1 MRAMATIKHQPSR
14 TSTHIN
20 TMHSPPEQE
29 NHAAKDAQLK
39 EAPSQSNIYF
49 RFRNTRKV
57 MAYLDGP
64 ARLRNINYLALLGL
78 TSFYSARAAQD
89 SDNDVG
95 LGTTDVE
102 PFLRPVKL
110 PGIIAEWSAL
120 LPLTCYLADR
130 SQNHKLVGE
139 ISVSGRLSPSLF
151 PRLGIFDSIFRLLS
165 EGSEFLDK
173 ASSLQDASV
182 VFDVNWGS
190 VFPCANGSV
199 CSMVCAYGLRSLRK
213 TIKMP
218 ENVTKISSDS
228 TEQKIEC
235 EAPVEV
241 TGENT
246 GFRRYQTLRVFK
258 FDRRMV
264 KEGILAK
271 LGRVT
276 HSWYFIVGKTATLL
290 GVCVV
295 LALFGNYGTMAVL
308 FISSLSQIACQFLKF
323 RRPTTYLMNTESH
336 DACML
341 VATHENSITWNL
353 FVGDRGVVD
362 SILNKPMIELPLS
375 KTTTA
380 LGYWFYFA
388 HFMQILAM
396 TYVPAQKGWDG
407 LCLLFLMVFALLSQW
422 RYGETH
428 ITESWL
434 NSEGITVECKSFQF
448 GSRFQMMG
456 ALQVYS
462 GRGATGWMDSILA
475 RCDRRQAWLER
486 IGAPDPLLPHDAYS
500 RLGNSDREWV
510 DRMGPLT
517 VAAGRILQEE
527 VPM

>member
-1 MRAMATIKHQPSR
+1 MRTGQPATGKYAEGKGEESH
-14 TSTHIN
+14 
-20 TMHSPPEQE
+20 
-29 NHAAKDAQLK
+29 
-39 EAPSQSNIYF
+39 SQSNIYL
-49 RFRNTRKV
+49 RFRTTKKD
-57 MAYLDGP
+57 MAYLEGS
-64 ARLRNINYLALLGL
+64 ARVRNTNYLALLGL
-78 TSFYSARAAQD
+78 ASFYSAGAQNT
-89 SDNDVG
+89 DNLG
-95 LGTTDVE
+95 LGTTDLE

-110 PGIIAEWSAL
+110 PSIIAEWSAL

-199 CSMVCAYGLRSLRK
+199 CSMVCAHALRSLEK

-218 ENVTKISSDS
+218 ENVTKTSNSVSSPG
-228 TEQKIEC
+228 TESIEQVKC

-241 TGENT
+241 GAEDQ
-246 GFRRYQTLRVFK
+246 GYRRYQTLRVFK
-258 FDRRMV
+258 FDRHMV
-264 KEGILAK
+264 KENILVK

-276 HSWYFIVGKTATLL
+276 YSWYFIVGKTMVLL

-295 LALFGNYGTMAVL
+295 LALFGSYGSMAVL
-308 FISSLSQIACQFLKF
+308 FISSLSQVACHLLNF
-323 RRPTTYLMNTESH
+323 RRPATYLRNNESH

-380 LGYWFYFA
+380 LGYWFSFA

-396 TYVPAQKGWDG
+396 TYVPAQKSWDG
-407 LCLLFLMVFALLSQW
+407 PCLLILMVFALLFELLYQ
-422 RYGETH
+422 EAH
-428 ITESWL
+428 LMKSWL
-434 NSEGITVECKSFQF
+434 SREGITVKCKSFQF
-448 GSRFQMMG
+448 GSRYQMMG

-462 GRGATGWMDSILA
+462 GRGATAWMDGILA

-486 IGAPDPLLPHDAYS
+486 IGAPDPLLPRDAYD
-500 RLGNSDREWV
+500 RLGKPDKDWV

-517 VAAGRILQEE
+517 IAAARILEDE
-527 VPM
+527 VPMVR